1 MYRRPISI
9 ALFVFIAATVAEI
22 ICIEVLR
29 GSLFGWMGEPDRI
42 PQVLVM
48 VGFNALQGALLG
60 YAAHRAAANAIELR
74 RAEQERWRLA
84 EELRPALSLVQYAA
98 YSTANKRCID
108 VCNDAVRRAAEVIM
122 PPEGR
127 FSLGLIRP
135 K

>member
-22 ICIEVLR
+22 VSVEILR
-29 GSLFGWMGEPDRI
+29 GSVFGWIAEPNRI

-48 VGFNALQGALLG
+48 VAFNALQGALLG

-74 RAEQERWRLA
+74 RAEQERYRLA

-98 YSTANKRCID
+98 YSTADKQCIE
-108 VCNDAVRRAAEVIM
+108 VCNDAIRRAVEVIIPM
-122 PPEGR
+122 VRDHRAGAY
-127 FSLGLIRP
+127 
-135 K
+135 